1 MSYKIV
7 VSDIETNGLDDCD
20 KLWLCGGKDI
30 STGEVYKF
38 ENCHSDPV
46 AKAEAIKFYEACDR
60 IVGHNFIQFDAP
72 QLSRLLKPRL
82 IKADSIIDTL
92 IVSRLVD
99 YNVFYPNKNDVPGTH
114 GLAAWGN
121 RLGVGKGDYHDF
133 SQFTQEMVKYWY
145 QDLEVTEALFNHFK
159 KYIYDT
165 DWSKSLRAEHDL
177 QIELVRTKYHGF
189 FFDKPKAEF
198 LLNSVQQKMSTL
210 EDQFQM
216 DFTPKLEEVNRVQY
230 RTKKDGTE
238 FATVTNAKAKYALC
252 HKSVDGT
259 ELICMAY
266 KEFNPASPQDR
277 IDVLWDAG
285 WKPFEK
291 TKTHMK
297 FGRLSVGDKAT
308 DKGEP
313 MTQAAYDDK
322 NVRLSRYGWTVS
334 EDNLS
339 TLSNDAPEGAKALA
353 QWLTLEGRRSS
364 LVEWIA
370 QVKADSRIHGS
381 IGHIGAWTGRCSHR
395 DPNTANIA
403 SPFHGTPKSAV
414 DEVKKQYDVHMR
426 SCWSVPKGSWLVGAD
441 ADGIQLRVL
450 ADYLWRHFGAT
461 EYAEAIMEGKKEDST
476 DIHNVNRK
484 ALGVEHATRDDAKT
498 FIYSW
503 LLGAGVAKTA
513 SILRVNERRAAEARD
528 RFERSIDGLYSLKN
542 ELVPYVWEQKYFTGY
557 DGRKVFVPSK
567 HKALAGILQNGET
580 VLMKHSL
587 LRWHEKARKE
597 GINFKMVGFIHDE
610 YQVEVTGSKEEATH
624 MGQLIADSLLETG
637 QELGFKIPTPGTFDV
652 GKNWAD
658 TH

>member
-30 STGEVYKF
+30 ATGEVYKF
-38 ENCHSDPV
+38 ENCHDDPV

-72 QLSRLLKPRL
+72 QLSRLLKPKL
-82 IKADSIIDTL
+82 IKAEKIIDTL
-92 IVSRLVD
+92 VVSRTVNYDIEIPTGAKSPHSLD
-99 YNVFYPNKNDVPGTH
+99 
-114 GLAAWGN
+114 AWGR
-121 RLGVGKGDYHDF
+121 RLGMYKGDYHDF
-133 SQFTQEMVKYWY
+133 SQFTDEMVEYWY

-159 KYIYDT
+159 KYIYDPQ
-165 DWSKSLRAEHDL
+165 WAKSLRAEHNV
-177 QIELVRTKYHGF
+177 QIELVRTKFYGF
-189 FFDKPKAEF
+189 YFDSNKAKF
-198 LLNSVQQKMSTL
+198 LLNSVQQKMGKL
-210 EDQFQM
+210 EEQFQV
-216 DFTPKLEEVNRVQY
+216 DFPPKLEEVNRIQY

-252 HKSVDGT
+252 QKSLDGT
-259 ELICMAY
+259 ELICLDY
-266 KEFNPASPQDR
+266 KEFNPGSPQDR
-277 IDVLWDAG
+277 IDVLWEAG
-285 WKPFEK
+285 WKPIEK

-297 FGRLSVGDKAT
+297 FDRLEVGDKST
-308 DKGEP
+308 PKSEP
-313 MTQAAYDDK
+313 MTQQDYNDK
-322 NVRLSRYGWTVS
+322 KDRLAKYGWTVS
-334 EDNLS
+334 EDNLA
-339 TLSNDAPEGAKALA
+339 TLPADAPEGAKALA

-364 LVEWIA
+364 LVEWLG

-381 IGHIGAWTGRCSHR
+381 INNIGAWTGRCSHR

-403 SPFHGTPKSAV
+403 SPFHGDPKSAV
-414 DEVKKQYDVHMR
+414 DEVKKQYDVHLR
-426 SCWSVPKGSWLVGAD
+426 ACWTVPEGSWLVGAD

-461 EYAEAIMEGKKEDST
+461 EYAEAIMEGKKEDGT

-513 SILRVNERRAAEARD
+513 SILRINERQAAEARD

-542 ELVPYVWEQKYFTGY
+542 ELIPYVWEQKHFTGY
-557 DGRKVFVPSK
+557 DGRKVVVPSK

-580 VLMKHSL
+580 VLMKHAL

-610 YQVEVTGSKEEATH
+610 YQVEVIGGEAEAKF
-624 MGQLIADSLLETG
+624 MGQLISDTLLETG
-637 QELGFKIPTPGTFDV
+637 QELGFKIPTPGTFDI